1 MEDDIFQDFEMI
13 GQTGFQS
20 ATNEYGEER
29 LSLDKHL
36 FLKSPSTYIFEAE
49 GELGSKH
56 FQIKKG
62 DIVIIDRKLE
72 VKPGRLVVIVIGP
85 DFHIGKFVHFEGQMY
100 LMPQRI
106 LLKNDDDVEKKVWG
120 VIRAIVNLY
129 A

>member
-20 ATNEYGEER
+20 ATNEYGQER

-72 VKPGRLVVIVIGP
+72 VLPGRLVVIVIGA
-85 DFHIGKFVHFEGQMY
+85 DFHLGKYVIFEGKAY
-100 LMPQRI
+100 LMPQKI
-106 LLKNDDDVEKKVWG
+106 MLISDDDVEKRVWG
-120 VIRAIVNLY
+120 VVRAIINLY